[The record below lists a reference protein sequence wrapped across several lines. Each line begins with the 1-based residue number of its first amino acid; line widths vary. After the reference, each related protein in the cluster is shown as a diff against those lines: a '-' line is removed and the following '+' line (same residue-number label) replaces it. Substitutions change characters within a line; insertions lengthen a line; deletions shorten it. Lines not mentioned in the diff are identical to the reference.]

1 MNSMKK
7 SDIFLMALENLKNRK
22 SRTKL
27 TVIGVVIGTCAIV
40 IMVSIGVGINNMIT
54 SQYSTSSANQITISQ
69 SMNTANENEDG
80 ENKTPPL
87 DDSAVKYLSS
97 LKHVK
102 GVVPIYNVTQNVS
115 ITRGQYVF
123 SGFSVTGVDFDNF
136 NRLGIKV
143 IEGDSQVSSSKN
155 TIYFGDRANIGFVDR
170 QGNPVK
176 YKIDDNNEVQ
186 DCEINLMKD
195 SFYISTAINDS
206 ENQTTV
212 ANTKS
217 QKLRVGGVVKGES
230 SAGFDV
236 SNSAFIDIDSA
247 KRFINEY
254 NKLNKG
260 AKISTDYSEIY
271 VYVDDINNVKAVQEQ
286 LTAVGLQSYSD
297 QDSLEYTK
305 KIMMVVQLVLGAIG
319 AVSMFVAA
327 FGISNTMVM
336 AVYERTKEIGVM
348 KVLGCSISD
357 IKALFLYEAGIIGF
371 LGGAIGVIISWVVS
385 LIANFVA
392 NMVVGAMGA
401 ASDFSVTVSSVPPW
415 LALLGVG
422 FAALIGIISGASPA
436 SRAVKVS
443 ALKAIHNE

>member
-40 IMVSIGVGINNMIT
+40 IMVSIGVGINNMVT
-54 SQYSTSSANQITISQ
+54 AQYSTSSANQITVSQ
-69 SMNTANENEDG
+69 SMNTVNENEDG

-87 DDSAVKYLSS
+87 DDSAVEYLSS
-97 LKHVK
+97 LNHVK

-115 ITRGQYVF
+115 ITRGQYTF
-123 SGFSVTGVDFDNF
+123 SGFGVTGVDFDNF
-136 NRLGIKV
+136 EKLGIKV

-155 TIYFGDRANIGFVDR
+155 TIYFGDRANIGFIDR

-186 DCEINLMKD
+186 DCEINLMND
-195 SFYISTAINDS
+195 SFYISTVINDS

-217 QKLRVGGVVKGES
+217 QKLKVGGVVKGES
-230 SAGFDV
+230 SSGFDV
-236 SNSAFIDIDSA
+236 SNSAFIDIDCA

-260 AKISTDYSEIY
+260 QKISTDYSEIY

-392 NMVVGAMGA
+392 NIVVGSMGA

-415 LALLGVG
+415 LALVGVG